1 MGHADGRAAVAVVL
15 GLAVGRFVG
24 TQPAADADP
33 AVDLVASLATAISQ
47 AQAIVAQRPQDVAAL
62 QALGVTATRGA
73 ALTGDASQY
82 ALAEDAF
89 DRADALTLDHPHTLI
104 GRANLQL
111 SLHEFAAA
119 EDLALRAV
127 AALPGNPAALAAL
140 VDAQV
145 ELGDYEAAAV
155 TLQALLDREPALPAL
170 ARTSYLRQLTGD
182 VDGAIL
188 ALRQAQAAGADQP
201 VDVASIAALRGEV
214 ALEAGDL
221 AGARGAFE
229 RAESLTAGLLSV
241 AVGRAQVLAA
251 EGDLAAARALLQP
264 VVDRAP
270 TPPTATLLGDLA
282 AAAGDDAAAADAYAL
297 VRASLALQA
306 DAGQVVDLEA
316 ALFEADHG
324 DPAAAVSAAQAA
336 YEARPDNVFA
346 QAALAWALHA
356 DGRTEQAASFA
367 RDALRLGTAD
377 RALRFRMATVLA
389 AAGDEG
395 AARAA
400 LQPVVESGAPWPVAY
415 RDAGAALAAELG
427 LTP

>member
-1 MGHADGRAAVAVVL
+1 M
-15 GLAVGRFVG
+15 
-24 TQPAADADP
+24 
-33 AVDLVASLATAISQ
+33 
-47 AQAIVAQRPQDVAAL
+47 AAL

-111 SLHEFAAA
+111 SLHAFAAA

-145 ELGDYEAAAV
+145 ELGDYDAAAV

-221 AGARGAFE
+221 AGARSAFE
-229 RAESLTAGLLSV
+229 RAESLTAGLLGV

-251 EGDLAAARALLQP
+251 EGDLAAARALLRARRRPRARRPRPRRSWATSRPPP
-264 VVDRAP
+264 VMTPRPRTP
-270 TPPTATLLGDLA
+270 TPWSAPPSRCRPTPARSSTSRPRSSRPTTATPPPRSA
-282 AAAGDDAAAADAYAL
+282 
-297 VRASLALQA
+297 
-306 DAGQVVDLEA
+306 
-316 ALFEADHG
+316 
-324 DPAAAVSAAQAA
+324 AAQAA

-356 DGRTEQAASFA
+356 DGRTERGRRRSHATRCAWAPPTARCASA
-367 RDALRLGTAD
+367 RPRSSRLRATRTP
-377 RALRFRMATVLA
+377 RAPRCR
-389 AAGDEG
+389 
-395 AARAA
+395 
-400 LQPVVESGAPWPVAY
+400 PVVESGAPWPVAY
-415 RDAGAALAAELG
+415 RDAGDALAAELG